1 MHVDRL
7 HRVTQQSLPPKGPP
21 RRPRPEAKTVSLA
34 QRIER
39 AAGDINP
46 VLAIFAIG
54 LAILAFTCY
63 AGLAVSRQ
71 SAAPA
76 VAGDNRAAVSSEG
89 AAAAPAAAGHR

>member
-1 MHVDRL
+1 M
-7 HRVTQQSLPPKGPP
+7 TQQSPTPKRPP
-21 RRPRPEAKTVSLA
+21 RRPRPEADTASLA

-46 VLAIFAIG
+46 VLAVFAIG

-76 VAGDNRAAVSSEG
+76 VAGDNRAAVSTFG
-89 AAAAPAAAGHR
+89 GGTAAVPVTAGRR